1 VTVRGFSGAS
11 SATVAPIV
19 ATVLPSVD
27 AVADDSGGA
36 HHCGGAGDRGADNTS
51 AHGSCGS

>member
-1 VTVRGFSGAS
+1 VREFSGAG
-11 SATVAPIV
+11 SATVAAVV

-27 AVADDSGGA
+27 AVADDSGGT
-36 HHCGGAGDRGADNTS
+36 HHCGGTGDGGADDTS